1 MIGFNLA
8 NYGTL
13 KVDFERKRYRN
24 RILNITSAYL
34 SPEEEGGLVG
44 PSKVVQMF
52 ALIGLSEQTWSPP
65 LPRNPLKSRVQTPVY
80 LRCSV
85 E

>member
-1 MIGFNLA
+1 MSMIGFNLA

-52 ALIGLSEQTWSPP
+52 ALIGLSERRRLYTT
-65 LPRNPLKSRVQTPVY
+65 KSTQVTCPNSS
-80 LRCSV
+80 LLAL
-85 E
+85 

>member
-52 ALIGLSEQTWSPP
+52 ALIGLSERRRLYTT
-65 LPRNPLKSRVQTPVY
+65 KSTQVTQVQTPVY